1 MSDSTKL
8 LVTVPGA
15 LLAVLLVAA
24 SLFGEVMPA
33 GVWVLLAGA
42 GAMVP
47 VLAWWRRDAGA
58 EQRLEAL
65 RREALEVE
73 HRVGELVRQ
82 LDGHVVGVTG
92 QMSDDLRRVQTLV
105 GDAVHTLQDS
115 FNGLNAQSQSQQAV
129 VASLITEM
137 QEESG
142 DDQRLNFRRFAE
154 QTDEVLRF
162 FVDYVVNTSSQ
173 SMKMVERT
181 DEIVASM
188 GKAKALLADVKVIAD
203 QTNLL
208 ALNAAIE
215 AARAGE
221 AGRGF
226 AVVADEVRKLS
237 KHSDRFNDEIRK
249 VLNSSSDAI
258 ELARADIAQLASKDM
273 NFAIQ
278 SKARVNDMFEQ
289 LGRFNTSV
297 ENALHDVSDIS
308 GRIDALVG
316 DAVRSL
322 QFEDIVSQLTDYSQ
336 GYLERLNGLLQEVN
350 VGLEQ
355 AVDDDGYSPQ
365 RFAAALA
372 ALGSRLDAFV
382 VASEQA
388 RSRPVQQHDM
398 GEGDIELF

>member
-1 MSDSTKL
+1 
-8 LVTVPGA
+8 
-15 LLAVLLVAA
+15 
-24 SLFGEVMPA
+24 
-33 GVWVLLAGA
+33 
-42 GAMVP
+42 
-47 VLAWWRRDAGA
+47 
-58 EQRLEAL
+58 
-65 RREALEVE
+65 
-73 HRVGELVRQ
+73 
-82 LDGHVVGVTG
+82 
-92 QMSDDLRRVQTLV
+92 
-105 GDAVHTLQDS
+105 
-115 FNGLNAQSQSQQAV
+115 
-129 VASLITEM
+129 
-137 QEESG
+137 
-142 DDQRLNFRRFAE
+142 
-154 QTDEVLRF
+154 
-162 FVDYVVNTSSQ
+162 
-173 SMKMVERT
+173 MKMVERT

-388 RSRPVQQHDM
+388 RSKPVQQHDM